1 MQVVEMRGITKR
13 FPPLTLAIDGVD
25 FSAERGEIHCLLGE
39 NGAGKT
45 TLMNILYGIYSAD
58 EGEILF
64 EGQPIRIRSPRD
76 AIDLG
81 IGMVHQHFLQ
91 VQQNTVSEN
100 VALGL
105 QCENKLFPLREVRR
119 LISEVSTR
127 YGLEVDPNA
136 RVWQLSAGEQQRV
149 EIVKALCRETKV
161 LILDEPTSILTLQEV
176 ETLFRALRQM
186 VSEGRTIIFI
196 THKLDEVTALSNRVS
211 VLRKGRLV
219 ATLKTSSTT
228 KGELAR
234 MMVGKE
240 ILFRLEKQ
248 VVDTGEV
255 VLEVVGLRARD
266 DRGLEA
272 LRGVSFKV
280 RESEVLGIAGIAGNG
295 QKELVEVLT
304 GLRESSSGMVRLM
317 GEDIT
322 NQPARSIADRGVAH
336 IPEER
341 VRRGLVPDMSVAD
354 NLILRS
360 YGSPPYSG
368 GFFLDKDSI
377 TRNAEALITKY
388 GIVTPGPASPGKLLS
403 GGNIQKLILARELSG
418 DPRLVIAVHPTYGLD
433 VGATEQIREL
443 ILGQRSRGAA
453 VLLVSEDLD
462 EVLTLSDRIAVIF
475 EGQLVG
481 IVNSAQAEA
490 HEIGLMMAGEV
501 VGECVEDQ
509 S

>member
-1 MQVVEMRGITKR
+1 MKGITKR
-13 FPPLTLAIDGVD
+13 FPPLTLAIDGVN
-25 FSAERGEIHCLLGE
+25 FSADRGEIHCLLGE

-64 EGQPIRIRSPRD
+64 DGRHISIRSPRD

-91 VQQNTVSEN
+91 VQQNTVAEN

-105 QCENKLFPLREVRR
+105 QCENRLFPLREVRR
-119 LISEVSTR
+119 IISEVSTR
-127 YGLEVDPNA
+127 YGLEVDPDA
-136 RVWQLSAGEQQRV
+136 RIWQLSAGEQQRV

-176 ETLFRALRQM
+176 ETLFKVLAQM
-186 VSEGRTIIFI
+186 VSEGKTIIFI
-196 THKLDEVTALSNRVS
+196 THKLDEVMALSNRVS

-219 ATLKTSSTT
+219 ATLETSSTT
-228 KGELAR
+228 KEELAR

-240 ILFRLEKQ
+240 ILFSLERQ
-248 VVDTGEV
+248 MVDPGEV
-255 VLEVVGLRARD
+255 ILEVVGLKARD
-266 DRGLEA
+266 DKGLEA
-272 LRGVSFKV
+272 LNGVSFNV
-280 RESEVLGIAGIAGNG
+280 RESEILGIAGIAGNG

-304 GLRESSSGMVRLM
+304 GLRESSSGKMMLM

-322 NQPARSIADRGVAH
+322 NRSARSIAERGVAH

-354 NLILRS
+354 NLMLRS
-360 YGSPPYSG
+360 YSSPVYSS
-368 GFFLDKDSI
+368 GFFLDKASI

-388 GIVTPGPASPGKLLS
+388 EIVTPGPATPGKLLS
-403 GGNIQKLILARELSG
+403 GGNLQKLILARELSG

-433 VGATEQIREL
+433 VGATKQIREL

-462 EVLTLSDRIAVIF
+462 EVIALSDRIAVIF

-481 IVNSAQAEA
+481 IINSAQAKP
-490 HEIGLMMAGEV
+490 HQIGLMMAGEL
-501 VGECVEDQ
+501 VGE
-509 S
+509 

>member
-1 MQVVEMRGITKR
+1 MLVVEMKGITKR
-13 FPPLTLAIDGVD
+13 FPPLTLAIDGVN
-25 FSAERGEIHCLLGE
+25 FSADRGEIHCLLGE

-64 EGQPIRIRSPRD
+64 DGRHISIRSPRD

-91 VQQNTVSEN
+91 VQQNTVAEN

-105 QCENKLFPLREVRR
+105 RCENSFFPLREVRR

-127 YGLEVDPNA
+127 YGLGVDPDA
-136 RVWQLSAGEQQRV
+136 RIWQLSAGEQQRV
-149 EIVKALCRETKV
+149 EIVKALCRETRV
-161 LILDEPTSILTLQEV
+161 LILDEPTSILTPLEV
-176 ETLFRALRQM
+176 EALFRALRQM

-196 THKLDEVTALSNRVS
+196 THKLDEVMALSNRVS
-211 VLRKGRLV
+211 VLRKGRLMG
-219 ATLKTSSTT
+219 TLKTSSTT

-240 ILFRLEKQ
+240 VLFRLEKQ
-248 VVDTGEV
+248 EGVPGEV
-255 VLEVVGLRARD
+255 VLEVEALTARD

-280 RESEVLGIAGIAGNG
+280 REREVLGIAGIAGNG

-304 GLRESSSGMVRLM
+304 GLRESSSGTARLM

-322 NQPARSIADRGVAH
+322 NKPARSIAEKGVAH

-341 VRRGLVPDMSVAD
+341 VRRGLVPEMSVAD

-368 GFFLDKDSI
+368 GFFLDKDAI

-388 GIVTPGPASPGKLLS
+388 GIMTPSPTSPGKLLS

-433 VGATEQIREL
+433 VGATEQIRGL

-462 EVLTLSDRIAVIF
+462 EVLALSDRIAVIF

-481 IVNSAQAEA
+481 IVDSARAEDYK
-490 HEIGLMMAGEV
+490 IGLMMAGEA
-501 VGECVEDQ
+501 VGE
-509 S
+509 

>member
-1 MQVVEMRGITKR
+1 MRVVEMKGIIKR

-58 EGEILF
+58 EGKILF
-64 EGQPIRIRSPRD
+64 EGQPIRISSPRD

-91 VQQNTVSEN
+91 VQQNTVAEN

-105 QCENKLFPLREVRR
+105 QCENGLFPLRGVRR
-119 LISEVSTR
+119 IISEVSTR
-127 YGLEVDPNA
+127 YGLEVDPDA
-136 RVWQLSAGEQQRV
+136 RIWQLSAGEQQRV

-176 ETLFRALRQM
+176 ETLFKVLAQM
-186 VSEGRTIIFI
+186 VSEGKTIIFI
-196 THKLDEVTALSNRVS
+196 THKLDEVMALSNRVS

-219 ATLKTSSTT
+219 ATLETSSTT

-240 ILFRLEKQ
+240 ILFSLERQ
-248 VVDTGEV
+248 IFDPGEV
-255 VLEVVGLRARD
+255 ILEVVGLKARD

-272 LRGVSFKV
+272 LKGVSFNV
-280 RESEVLGIAGIAGNG
+280 RESEILGIAGIAGNG

-304 GLRESSSGMVRLM
+304 GLRESSSGTMRLM

-322 NQPARSIADRGVAH
+322 NQPARSIAERGVAH

-354 NLILRS
+354 NLILRNYS
-360 YGSPPYSG
+360 NPPYSS

-377 TRNAEALITKY
+377 TRNAEALITQY
-388 GIVTPGPASPGKLLS
+388 EIVTPSPATPGKLLS
-403 GGNIQKLILARELSG
+403 GGNLQKLILARELSG

-433 VGATEQIREL
+433 VGATKQIREL

-462 EVLTLSDRIAVIF
+462 EVIALSDRIAVIF

-481 IVNSAQAEA
+481 IVNSAQAKP
-490 HEIGLMMAGEV
+490 HEIGLMMAGEL
-501 VGECVEDQ
+501 VGE
-509 S
+509 